1 MLKIKHIILF
11 FKNVCKYGK
20 IIMFSRIS
28 SVELNLTNTFFFLA
42 KILFYTAWWS
52 WPFFFFYY
60 NTHYF
65 LETKDRNAKNLIH
78 TNLNHFP
85 PNIVYVKHNASTI
98 PLWLKSKLFL
108 LHQRIFCTPPWN
120 QCSLSEILFYC

>member
-20 IIMFSRIS
+20 IIMFIRIS
-28 SVELNLTNTFFFLA
+28 SVELNLTNTFFFSKNTVLYSLMVVA
-42 KILFYTAWWS
+42 L
-52 WPFFFFYY
+52 FFFYY